1 MLQAV
6 LSMFHSVQS
15 ILKSMQKQKDVYEE
29 FVGQQ
34 DVTKEI
40 LEDVTKEVLEEKEER
55 SHTDPTTT
63 LVWVGLWQALA
74 WLIPTHITCIQSWP
88 SGTNVTN

>member
-15 ILKSMQKQKDVYEE
+15 ILKPMQKQKNVCEE

-34 DVTKEI
+34 DVTNEI
-40 LEDVTKEVLEEKEER
+40 LEDVSKEEKEE
-55 SHTDPTTT
+55 SYK
-63 LVWVGLWQALA
+63 
-74 WLIPTHITCIQSWP
+74 
-88 SGTNVTN
+88 

>member
-55 SHTDPTTT
+55 SHTDPDTT
-63 LVWVGLWQALA
+63 LAWVGMCQALIGFNSNPHFVYQ
-74 WLIPTHITCIQSWP
+74 LL
-88 SGTNVTN
+88 TNVTD